1 MEREKKY
8 DGSYLREIGWRN
20 LVQASRDFFGEPSRV
35 SGKVWRGSGTWTYDT
50 LEDFLAD
57 FNPDKS
63 DLFIWFEEEVVVRI
77 CHYGGFFWNV
87 VSNKKVGIVDFET
100 KADNIIH
107 FQMVPELKPEPV
119 PESQIEKA
127 PTVFIGHGRHTDWRD
142 LKDHLQ
148 DKHDMQIEAYETGS
162 RSGHTIRDVLED
174 MLEGSELAILV
185 HTPEDELADG
195 SFNTRPNVIHETG
208 LFQGRLG
215 FARAIILLKDGANEF
230 TNVSGVQQIRYQTI
244 GETYGDILSWIK
256 RESNS

>member
-1 MEREKKY
+1 MEREKQY

-20 LVQASRDFFGEPSRV
+20 LVQASRDVFGEPLSI
-35 SGKVWRGSGTWTYDT
+35 SCTVWRGSGTWAYDK
-50 LEDFLAD
+50 LEDFLAE
-57 FNPDKS
+57 FNPESS
-63 DLFIWFEEEVVVRI
+63 DLFIHFEERVMVRLS
-77 CHYGGFFWNV
+77 HYTNFEWFV
-87 VSNKKVGIVDFET
+87 RSKEKVKIVDFET
-100 KADNIIH
+100 RADNIIH
-107 FQMVPELKPEPV
+107 DRMVPEPV
-119 PESQIEKA
+119 PEPQIEKV
-127 PTVFIGHGRHTDWRD
+127 PTVFIGHGRHADWRD

-148 DKHDMQIEAYETGS
+148 DKHGMQIEAYETGS
-162 RSGHTIRDVLED
+162 RSGHTIRDVLGD

-208 LFQGRLG
+208 LFQGKLG

-256 RESNS
+256 RESN